1 MQDNDRPGA
10 LSAVRAFGVMA
21 GGTFVPNLAAA
32 VSVSSVAR
40 FVAHNRDGAAATH
53 GDHAVPT
60 ADPQFRS
67 PGNLKSTT
75 LDRDRDRR
83 VSGVAL
89 MG

>member
-40 FVAHNRDGAAATH
+40 SVAHA
-53 GDHAVPT
+53 
-60 ADPQFRS
+60 ADPASRQRS
-67 PGNLKSTT
+67 EPRQAAST
-75 LDRDRDRR
+75 LRPFDHGCAVGERPR
-83 VSGVAL
+83 
-89 MG
+89 M